1 MHMSCSNEYITKDVT
16 SPQKK
21 KEMPTSRKPKFVAVK
36 GVLYM
41 YGGETSGKKTNSG
54 ISMHGYMIIYDRK
67 DGREGM
73 RLRQT

>member
-16 SPQKK
+16 SPQKR
-21 KEMPTSRKPKFVAVK
+21 KEMSTSRKPKFVAVK

-41 YGGETSGKKTNSG
+41 YGGEKTNSG
-54 ISMHGYMIIYDRK
+54 MSMHGYMIIYDRK